1 MGKLRKSLSA
11 PGLLGTVRKV
21 FRSVPDTRV
30 GHSPLALADA
40 LMSGLAVFS
49 LKYPSL
55 LQFDRQRGDP
65 AEAYNLRTL
74 YGVEHAPCDTQMRAL
89 VEEVAPGTLRPAFKA
104 LFSRLQRG
112 KVLESYTYLD
122 GHYLLSVDG
131 TGFFS
136 CNTIHCD
143 QCCTK
148 KNRAGEITYY
158 HQLLGALIVH
168 PDQRAVIPLAPE
180 PITRQDGATK
190 NDCEGNAAK
199 RLLPALRREHPHLKL
214 IVVEE
219 ALAANGPHI
228 QLLQALHMRFILGV
242 KPGDQVALFEQ
253 VEKRA
258 RQQQITEH
266 TVTDEEGVAHRF
278 RFANGLSLNQQHPDL
293 KVNFLEYWEEKNG
306 KTRHFA
312 WITDFTLSTDNVFAI
327 MRGGRARWSIENET
341 FNTLKNQGYH
351 FEHNFGHGHQHL
363 ATNFSLLMLL
373 AFAIDQI
380 QAHCCVFFQQALR
393 AQHAKTYLWEKMRAF
408 FVSFYIQDW
417 EHFFTALIHGPTL
430 YDIVP
435 DTS

>member
-21 FRSVPDTRV
+21 FRSISDSRV
-30 GHSPLALADA
+30 GPPAIPLEDA

-55 LQFDRQRGDP
+55 LQFDRQRCDP
-65 AEAYNLRTL
+65 AEAHNLRTL
-74 YGVEHAPCDTQMRAL
+74 YGVEQAPCDTQMRAI
-89 VEEVAPGTLRPAFKA
+89 VDAVDPRTLRPAFKA
-104 LFSRLQRG
+104 VFSCVQRG

-136 CNTIHCD
+136 SNTIHCE

-158 HQLLGALIVH
+158 HQLLGAVIVH
-168 PDQRAVIPLAPE
+168 PDQRQVIPLAPE

-190 NDCEGNAAK
+190 NDCERNAAK
-199 RLLPALRREHPHLKL
+199 RLLPDIRREHPHLKL
-214 IVVEE
+214 IVVED
-219 ALAANGPHI
+219 ALAANAPHI
-228 QLLQALHMRFILGV
+228 RLLQGLNMRFILGV
-242 KPGDQVALFEQ
+242 KPGDHVALFEQ
-253 VEKRA
+253 VEQRA
-258 RQQQITEH
+258 RQQQVTEY
-266 TVTDEEGVAHRF
+266 TLTDEEGVTHRF
-278 RFANGLSLNQQHPDL
+278 RFVNGLFLNQQHPDL
-293 KVNFLEYWEEKNG
+293 HVNFLEYWEERNG
-306 KTRHFA
+306 KTRHFT
-312 WITDFTLSTDNVFAI
+312 WITDFTLSTDNVGAI
-327 MRGGRARWSIENET
+327 MRGGRARWKIENET

-351 FEHNFGHGHQHL
+351 FEHNFGHGQQHL
-363 ATNFSLLMLL
+363 ATNFSVLMML
-373 AFAIDQI
+373 AFALDQI
-380 QAHCCVFFQQALR
+380 QAHCCAFFQHALR
-393 AQHAKTYLWEKMRAF
+393 AQQAKTYLWEKMRAF

-417 EHFFTALIHGPTL
+417 EQFFTALIHGPTL